1 MNHDL
6 VIGSSSEKTGITD
19 FPTDKSV
26 LGVLFVTYL
35 ENMNDPSGL
44 ASPTAN
50 IFPMEIIREE
60 CQVLVVVVL
69 LPTPSNH
76 VQPNAGLLTVGL
88 TVTFQTNKSC
98 GLKFNQLQAVL
109 SLRLIDGCGVVLELI
124 RSLDDDE
131 GRTGDQVMGFE
142 QAVDGRL

>member
-19 FPTDKSV
+19 FRTDKSV

-35 ENMNDPSGL
+35 ANMNDPSGL

-60 CQVLVVVVL
+60 CQVLVVVAL

-76 VQPNAGLLTVGL
+76 VQPNAVLLTVGL
-88 TVTFQTNKSC
+88 TVTFQTNRSC
-98 GLKFNQLQAVL
+98 CL
-109 SLRLIDGCGVVLELI
+109 
-124 RSLDDDE
+124 
-131 GRTGDQVMGFE
+131 
-142 QAVDGRL
+142 

>member
-1 MNHDL
+1 M
-6 VIGSSSEKTGITD
+6 
-19 FPTDKSV
+19 

-35 ENMNDPSGL
+35 ANMNDPSGL

-69 LPTPSNH
+69 PTPSNH
-76 VQPNAGLLTVGL
+76 VQPNSGLLTVGL

-98 GLKFNQLQAVL
+98 GLKFKQLQAVL
-109 SLRLIDGCGVVLELI
+109 SLRLTHK
-124 RSLDDDE
+124 S
-131 GRTGDQVMGFE
+131 
-142 QAVDGRL
+142 

>member
-19 FPTDKSV
+19 FRTDKSV

-35 ENMNDPSGL
+35 ANMNDPSGL

-60 CQVLVVVVL
+60 CQVLVVV

-76 VQPNAGLLTVGL
+76 VQPNSGLLTVGL

-109 SLRLIDGCGVVLELI
+109 SLRLTHK
-124 RSLDDDE
+124 S
-131 GRTGDQVMGFE
+131 
-142 QAVDGRL
+142 